1 MLQRLLAPLAFSL
14 VVALGMPSLALAK
27 ADAPAARDPTIQQ
40 IYDAANGG
48 KMSDAD
54 AMIAKVLKD
63 HPDSA
68 KARFVHAELLA
79 AEGKLDDAR
88 SELAKA
94 KTLSPGL
101 AFAKPEAVERLTGKL
116 EKPAASQT
124 RTTPSRV
131 SQPEPAPAPAPLK
144 TQATSGSVPW
154 MPIALLGLLVVG
166 YLAFRRRV
174 APPSAPAAA
183 SYGPAPGMPGAPSGY
198 GSYGP
203 GGNWSPAP
211 PPAASPGMG
220 LGGALATGAAVGV
233 GAIVAQE
240 AVRHWMHDRND
251 TNDRDYGG
259 NTGNYNNNSRVADS
273 GNAEMGRGLGPS
285 SSTSPEPERIVENDF
300 GIRDTSSWDDANSG
314 SSFDSG
320 SDNSSSSGDSDW

>member
-1 MLQRLLAPLAFSL
+1 MLQRLFAALAFSL
-14 VVALGMPSLALAK
+14 VVALGMPSLAQAK
-27 ADAPAARDPTIQQ
+27 TDAPAAREPTIQQ
-40 IYDAANGG
+40 IYEAANGG
-48 KMSDAD
+48 RMSDAD
-54 AMIAKVLKD
+54 AMIAKVLKN
-63 HPDSA
+63 HPESA

-94 KTLSPGL
+94 RTLSPGL

-124 RTTPSRV
+124 RT
-131 SQPEPAPAPAPLK
+131 EPTRASEPVPVPAPLK
-144 TQATSGSVPW
+144 AQPTGSSVPW
-154 MPIALLGLLVVG
+154 TPIVLVGLLAIG
-166 YLAFRRRV
+166 YLAFRRKV
-174 APPSAPAAA
+174 APPSAPAAP
-183 SYGPAPGMPGAPSGY
+183 SYGPSSGMPGMPGAPAGY

-203 GGNWSPAP
+203 GGNWTPAP

-251 TNDRDYGG
+251 TSDRDYGG

-285 SSTSPEPERIVENDF
+285 SSTSPEPERIVDNDF

-314 SSFDSG
+314 GSFDSG
-320 SDNSSSSGDSDW
+320 SDNSSSGDSDW